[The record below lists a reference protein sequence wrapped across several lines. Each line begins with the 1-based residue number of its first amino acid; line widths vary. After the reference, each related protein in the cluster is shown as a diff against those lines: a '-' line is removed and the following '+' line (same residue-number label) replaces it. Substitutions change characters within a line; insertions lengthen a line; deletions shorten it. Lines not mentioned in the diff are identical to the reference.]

1 VVAMS
6 VTGVSCLRRFL
17 SRFSGLSLVLVCTGF
32 SAFVLLL
39 CVLAGLQFKRSTE
52 TVFYRQT
59 ENIAQ
64 MLLASFEGDSQRV
77 DAVLKQ
83 IATLTGDIEISP
95 DNATELHR
103 LLRYYTTEPSII
115 GPGIVDRNGT
125 LIASAIVDPVPNIS
139 LKDRAIFRVQAEN
152 PGESKLFISV
162 PTQGPLTK
170 EWSIQFSRPLRDK
183 TGAFHGVVIAS
194 YRLSHFIELY
204 EKLKISDR
212 GLAGL
217 TGKDGVVRIRSLSG
231 SIGYGSAVSKMAMA
245 YDRVIAG
252 EKSGKFYRR
261 GGPDDVTRI
270 GTFLAS
276 DTFPFYVTVGYDE
289 DYLRSQYIGF
299 FYALALFWIVLTAA
313 MAAAAIFIRSLE
325 KIRQR
330 TQIEVVKSAIAER
343 QNISADMH
351 DSIGA
356 SLAALLAHFTA
367 DNFSLTEV
375 KRRIAEILMELRFLV
390 DSSEPIDGD
399 LNLVLGNVRHR
410 MGRGLEL
417 AGIEL
422 RWRTDDLPK
431 LRQLTAR
438 DALSIKLILMEALSN
453 VMHHSGAKSA
463 VLMARYDE
471 ENRAAMIAIQDDG
484 HGFDV
489 NNVAAAGRGISNMR
503 RRIATIS
510 TGGELTLESASGKG
524 TIVRI
529 KLNVPKSETYSAPL
543 RENAA

>member
-1 VVAMS
+1 LATS
-6 VTGVSCLRRFL
+6 VTKMNNLRDLL
-17 SRFSGLSLVLVCTGF
+17 SRFSRLSLVLVCAGF
-32 SAFVLLL
+32 SAFVLAL

-52 TVFYRQT
+52 LMFYQQT

-64 MLLASFEGDSQRV
+64 MLLANFEGDSQRV
-77 DAVLKQ
+77 DAILTQ
-83 IATLTGDIEISP
+83 IAALTSDIEISP
-95 DNATELHR
+95 DHATELHR
-103 LLRYYTTEPSII
+103 LLTHYTTQASII
-115 GPGIVDRNGT
+115 GPGIVDRNG
-125 LIASAIVDPVPNIS
+125 LLVASAIADPVPSIS
-139 LKDRAIFRVQAEN
+139 LKDRAIFRVHAEN

-194 YRLSHFIELY
+194 YRLSHFTDLY
-204 EKLKISDR
+204 EKLKLSDR

-231 SIGYGSAVSKMAMA
+231 AIGYGSSVSKMAMA

-252 EKSGKFYRR
+252 ERSGRFYRR

-276 DTFPFYVTVGYDE
+276 DTIPFYVTVGYDE

-299 FYALALFWIVLTAA
+299 FYALALCWIALTAA

-325 KIRQR
+325 KVRQR

-356 SLAALLAHFTA
+356 SLAALLAHFTT
-367 DNFSLTEV
+367 DNFSLIDV
-375 KRRIAEILMELRFLV
+375 KRRIGEILMELRFLV

-399 LNLVLGNVRHR
+399 LNFVLSNVRHR
-410 MGRGLEL
+410 MGQGIEL
-417 AGIEL
+417 AGIDL
-422 RWRTDDLPK
+422 RWRAEDLPK
-431 LRQLTAR
+431 ISQLTAR
-438 DALSIKLILMEALSN
+438 DTLSIKLILMEALSN

-463 VLMARYDE
+463 ALMARYDE
-471 ENRAAMIAIQDDG
+471 ENCAVMIAVQDDG
-484 HGFDV
+484 RGF
-489 NNVAAAGRGISNMR
+489 NVTDIARAGRGISNMR
-503 RRIATIS
+503 RRIGTIS
-510 TGGELTLESASGKG
+510 TGGELAIESVPGKG

-529 KLNVPKSETYSAPL
+529 KLKVPKAQIYSAPP